1 MAGAFQNDAFQ
12 LDAFQADAGGGSVSL
27 SLAATE
33 GADVAA
39 ASVGLALSLNLSAT
53 EGADTASAAV
63 GLALSMS
70 LSAVEGADIAS
81 ASVGLA
87 LTASLAAT
95 EGADVLAATASVGSA
110 TSDLSLAV
118 TEGADTFGASASFQA
133 ETSGAGANTYTL
145 APKTREQW
153 EAEREAARVQDAPAF
168 SEREQAPAAE
178 QPKRQRTPQIPLPLL
193 FQGPKQ
199 PTTLPAEAPAAIVL
213 PVPPVQVVAD
223 FTVTAEEAAAIATLL
238 TARVNA
244 YRRASTGNPTPI
256 HWAA

>member
-1 MAGAFQNDAFQ
+1 MSKWLEPSGYFGPYFGA
-12 LDAFQADAGGGSVSL
+12 
-27 SLAATE
+27 E
-33 GADVAA
+33 GEAV
-39 ASVGLALSLNLSAT
+39 L
-53 EGADTASAAV
+53 TASATI
-63 GLALSMS
+63 SIT
-70 LSAVEGADIAS
+70 GA
-81 ASVGLA
+81 GT
-87 LTASLAAT
+87 LTALEA
-95 EGADVLAATASVGSA
+95 
-110 TSDLSLAV
+110 
-118 TEGADTFGASASFQA
+118 QA
-133 ETSGAGANTYTL
+133 SGAGANTYTM

-153 EAEREAARVQDAPAF
+153 EAEREAARVQEPEAF
-168 SEREQAPAAE
+168 TEREQAAAAE

-223 FTVTAEEAAAIATLL
+223 FTVTDEEAAAIATLL